1 MNVIWFKRDLR
12 LCDNEALF
20 KGLQEKAICLY
31 IFEPSVSHHYD
42 WDIRHWRF
50 IYQSLMD
57 MKDKGLKVL
66 LLYGEAIDIF
76 KTLHERY
83 QDLQIFSHMET
94 GNDLT
99 YSRDLILKEFF
110 KENSIKWKEFQN
122 NLVIRGL
129 KDRTGWDARWIKK
142 VKAPLYELPNLEN
155 VILDDD
161 SRKLE
166 ELYPLPKELLK
177 DLKENNDL
185 IVYGGE
191 TQAHKVLE
199 DFLKNRIE
207 GYWGSISYPE
217 KSRYYC
223 SFLSAYISWGNISIR
238 QIYKECESFKP
249 FIQNRVSLD
258 QYMARLKWHCHFIQK
273 LEMEPEIEFHN
284 INPAFNG
291 IRKKKNK
298 KLIKAW
304 KNGQTGYPLIDAA
317 MRCVDQTGYLN
328 FRLRSTVVSFLT
340 HLLWQ
345 PWQAGVGHLARKF
358 LDYEPGIHFSQF
370 QMQAG
375 TTGINTIRVYNPIKQ
390 SKEKDKEGIF
400 IKKWVPE
407 LKDIP
412 KEYIHE
418 PWNMTEIEQMMY
430 GIKLGEDYPKPIV
443 DFQTAYRHA
452 QDTLWKIKKSDESR
466 LHSKDILNKHARK
479 FTRRKRMFKKSSS
492 KSSRKSTRR

>member
-1 MNVIWFKRDLR
+1 MNIIWFKRDIR
-12 LCDNEALF
+12 IYDNEALF
-20 KGLQEKAICLY
+20 EGLQKEALCIY

-42 WDIRHWRF
+42 WDVRHWRF

-57 MKDKGLKVL
+57 LKKKGLEVL
-66 LLYGEAIDIF
+66 ILYGEAIDIF
-76 KTLHERY
+76 KTLHEKY
-83 QDLQIFSHMET
+83 HNLQVFSHMET

-99 YSRDLILKEFF
+99 FSRDLILKKYF
-110 KENSIKWKEFQN
+110 KQNDIRWREYQN

-142 VKAPLYELPNLEN
+142 VKSPLFERPNLKN
-155 VILDDD
+155 AISNSDCK
-161 SRKLE
+161 RIE
-166 ELYPLPKELLK
+166 ELYPLPS
-177 DLKENNDL
+177 DLKANLHKIDKQM
-185 IVYGGE
+185 VSGGE
-191 TQAHKVLE
+191 SEAQKVLE
-199 DFLKNRIE
+199 DFLKNKIE
-207 GYWGSISYPE
+207 KYWGAISYPE

-238 QIYKECESFKP
+238 QIYKECEYFRP
-249 FIQNRVSLD
+249 MIQNKISLD

-273 LEMEPEIEFHN
+273 LEMEPEIEFNN

-291 IRKKKNK
+291 IRKKKDK

-328 FRLRSTVVSFLT
+328 FRLRSTVVSFFT

-390 SKEKDKEGIF
+390 SKEKDKAGIF

-407 LKDIP
+407 LKEIP

-418 PWNMTEIEQMMY
+418 PWKMTEIEQMMY
-430 GIKLGEDYPKPIV
+430 GIKIGKDYPKPIV
-443 DFQTAYRHA
+443 DFSTAYKNA

-479 FTRRKRMFKKSSS
+479 FTKRKRIFKKSTG
-492 KSSRKSTRR
+492 KSPRRSTRR

>member
-1 MNVIWFKRDLR
+1 MNIIWLKRDLR
-12 LCDNEALF
+12 IADHEALF
-20 KGLQEKAICLY
+20 EGLKSKAICIY

-50 IYQSLMD
+50 IYESLMNLQE
-57 MKDKGLKVL
+57 KGLKVH
-66 LLYGEAIDIF
+66 LLYGEALPIF
-76 KTLHERY
+76 EKLKEIY
-83 QDLQIFSHMET
+83 SNLSVFSHMET

-99 YSRDLILKEFF
+99 YSRDLTLKSFF
-110 KENSIKWKEFQN
+110 KKENIKWNEFQN

-142 VKAPLYELPNLEN
+142 VKSPLIESPNLKNLIINNELEEFFSLN
-155 VILDDD
+155 QELLDD
-161 SRKLE
+161 
-166 ELYPLPKELLK
+166 LK
-177 DLKENNDL
+177 TSDPQMIK
-185 IVYGGE
+185 GGE
-191 TQAHKVLE
+191 KEAWLCLE
-199 DFLKNRIE
+199 DFLKNKIE
-207 GYWGSISYPE
+207 NYWGSISFPE

-223 SFLSAYISWGNISIR
+223 SFISAYISWGNITIR
-238 QIYKECESFKP
+238 QVYKECESYRP
-249 FIQNRVSLD
+249 MIQNKTSLD

-273 LEMEPEIEFHN
+273 LEMEPEIEFNN

-291 IRKKKNK
+291 IRKKKDR

-304 KNGQTGYPLIDAA
+304 KNGMTGYPLIDAA

-345 PWQAGVGHLARKF
+345 PWQSGVGHLARKF

-390 SKEKDKEGIF
+390 SKEKDKEGLF

-412 KEYIHE
+412 KEYVHE
-418 PWNMTEIEQMMY
+418 PWGMTEIEQMMY
-430 GIKLGEDYPKPIV
+430 GVQIGKDYPKPV
-443 DFQTAYRHA
+443 VEFKGAYRKA
-452 QDTLWKIKKSDESR
+452 QDTLWKIKKSDESKH
-466 LHSKDILNKHARK
+466 HSKDILDKHARK
-479 FTRRKRMFKKSSS
+479 FTRRKRMNRISS
-492 KSSRKSTRR
+492 KRSVRR